1 MKIAFYWVAA
11 ALAAVTSPANAAV
24 NIYNSDNS
32 RDSFVQVTGSLDL
45 TGFSEITPNGT
56 EPGSDMLQGRNSI
69 LYAGNPSQG
78 LQAYT
83 GLTNNNVF
91 GGFSTF
97 FANSGTG
104 TGFGINGTYIL
115 PRLLLPV
122 SYFSGDVINSTATF
136 LFKTID
142 SMALTRGTYF
152 YASSNDLIT
161 LHVGQSAPI
170 TPSVPEPATW
180 GMMIFGMGLA
190 GGAMRRLKKVG
201 TTGHFA

>member
-1 MKIAFYWVAA
+1 MKIAFYLVAA

-24 NIYNSDNS
+24 NIYISDNS
-32 RDSFVQVTGSLDL
+32 RDSLVQVTGSLDL
-45 TGFSEITPNGT
+45 TGFSKITPNGT

-83 GLTNNNVF
+83 GLTNNNAF

-104 TGFGINGTYIL
+104 TGFGINGTYTL

-152 YASSNDLIT
+152 YASSSDLIT
-161 LHVGQSAPI
+161 LHVGQAAPI
-170 TPSVPEPATW
+170 TPAVPEPATW

-190 GGAMRRLKKVG
+190 GGAMRRRKKVG